1 MTKEGRRTS
10 FLARLAAC
18 WKLTLNGVPPHYIG
32 ARVCSF
38 SAYFYFDLIVLIPL
52 SKYPG

>member
-38 SAYFYFDLIVLIPL
+38 SAYFYFDLMVTIAP